1 MEFLASL
8 HTKVIHFPIAFL
20 MIYPVMEL
28 LFLVTE
34 KEFYSKS
41 AMMFLAIGVFGSFF
55 AVLSGNQAYQLI
67 NNWSDVGKEI
77 FNSHQTFANITV
89 WYYAAL
95 LSLRYFLFI
104 EKKLNRL
111 FIIVIVILSLVGV
124 YFVYQTGSYGGKLA
138 DQVMITS
145 TSIK

>member
-55 AVLSGNQAYQLI
+55 AVLSGNQAGRMQAKKFLTLI
-67 NNWSDVGKEI
+67 KHLQI
-77 FNSHQTFANITV
+77 
-89 WYYAAL
+89 
-95 LSLRYFLFI
+95 
-104 EKKLNRL
+104 
-111 FIIVIVILSLVGV
+111 
-124 YFVYQTGSYGGKLA
+124 
-138 DQVMITS
+138 
-145 TSIK
+145 